1 MELTKAGTGFFY
13 TIQAR
18 NVKIQIG
25 SAFHFLD
32 KNRGLYE
39 TLPSEGNLTLSFLN
53 PKAMPTGEN
62 MRVSIDVG
70 GTFTDA
76 ILADENKGA
85 FFYTKT
91 PTTHHDLAQGV
102 LNGLEEIIRLA
113 STSIKDIDYIIHGTT
128 IGTNAIVEGKGARVG
143 LITTAGFEDVLEIRR
158 VARPKEAAF
167 DFGADNPPPLVP
179 RYLRKGVFERINKD
193 GTVLVPLDENSVRN
207 VIEYFREKEVEAVVI
222 ALLFSFLNPRHEI
235 RVAELCRHSL
245 HGIPIS
251 LSSEICPEFR
261 EYERTCTTVMNGYLG
276 PVIERY
282 MDNLLG
288 RLRDRYGDV
297 TLHIMQSNG
306 GTMTAQVAKTHSA
319 HLINS
324 GPAGGAIATAF
335 ISRLTG
341 NEMAVGADMGGT
353 TFDISII
360 DKHLPK
366 TTTWG
371 GVTNYP
377 IKLPMVDLKTIG
389 AGGGSIAW
397 VDEGGALQVGPQS
410 AGSSPGPACY
420 GWGGTL
426 PTVSDANLVLGR
438 LNPDYFLGGKLPLYP
453 DLARKAVQAHVANKM
468 GLTLEEAALGIIRIV
483 NANMAKGISGNSV
496 EKGYDLREFAL
507 VAMGGAAALHA
518 AALAGELNMAKVI
531 APAMCGNFSAVGL
544 AVADIQHDYVRTFA
558 RKENNLDPA
567 ELQKV
572 FKEMELEGFRQL
584 LDEKVPEQRI
594 EISWSADLRYEG
606 QSWELNVPVQRRDH
620 MNKAALR
627 SIADTF
633 HHLHHQVYSFSEPN
647 GVVEFVNLRARA
659 TGRNPSLALP
669 KEAASLRPADPAP
682 KGRRKAYFEQAG
694 WTDIPIFERDA
705 LPVGSKVPGPCIVEE
720 QISTTLIP
728 EGFAGTIDEYR
739 NIIIESTK

>member
-1 MELTKAGTGFFY
+1 
-13 TIQAR
+13 
-18 NVKIQIG
+18 
-25 SAFHFLD
+25 
-32 KNRGLYE
+32 
-39 TLPSEGNLTLSFLN
+39 
-53 PKAMPTGEN
+53 

-70 GTFTDA
+70 GTFTDV
-76 ILADENKGA
+76 ILVDEREGS

-102 LNGLEEIIRLA
+102 LNGLEDILRLA
-113 STSIKDIDYIIHGTT
+113 GTSIKDIDYIIHGTT

-179 RYLRKGVFERINKD
+179 RYLRKGVKERINKD
-193 GTVLVPLDENSVRN
+193 GQVVVPLDENSVIE
-207 VIEYFREKEVEAVVI
+207 VIDHFSEQRVEAVVI
-222 ALLFSFLNPRHEI
+222 GLLFSFLNPRHEM
-235 RVAELCRHSL
+235 RVAELCRNSL
-245 HGIPIS
+245 PGIPVSI
-251 LSSEICPEFR
+251 SSEICPEFR

-282 MDNLLG
+282 MDHLLY
-288 RLRDRYGDV
+288 RLREKYGDV

-306 GTMTAQVAKTHSA
+306 GTMTAEIAKTHSA

-438 LNPDYFLGGKLPLYP
+438 LNPDYFLGGKLSLYP
-453 DLARKAVQAHVANKM
+453 ELARKAVQTHVAEKM

-518 AALAGELNMAKVI
+518 AALAGELNMARVI

-558 RKENNLDPA
+558 RKETGLDSA
-567 ELQKV
+567 ELLKV
-572 FKEMELEGFRQL
+572 FMEMEAEGQRQL
-584 LDEKVPEQRI
+584 IEENVSQDRI
-594 EISWSADLRYEG
+594 EITWSADLRYEG
-606 QSWELNVPVQRRDH
+606 QSWELNLPVQRRETTDQ
-620 MNKAALR
+620 AALR
-627 SIADTF
+627 SIADNF
-633 HHLHHQVYSFSEPN
+633 HQLHQQVYSFSEPN
-647 GVVEFVNLRARA
+647 GVVEFVNLRVRA
-659 TGRNPSLALP
+659 TGKNPALTLPRKTAPAKPASPQP
-669 KEAASLRPADPAP
+669 KA
-682 KGRRKAYFEQAG
+682 RRKVYFEQVG
-694 WTDIPIFERDA
+694 WLEIPIFERDA
-705 LPVGSKVPGPCIVEE
+705 LAVGSKVPGPCIVEE

-728 EGFAGTIDEYR
+728 DGFAGSIDEYR
-739 NIIIESTK
+739 NIILESVERTRGR

>member
-1 MELTKAGTGFFY
+1 MSRFKWVRFESSRTED
-13 TIQAR
+13 
-18 NVKIQIG
+18 
-25 SAFHFLD
+25 AFHFLD
-32 KNRGLYE
+32 KNKGLYRILVFGE
-39 TLPSEGNLTLSFLN
+39 NLTLSYLN
-53 PKAMPTGEN
+53 RPAQSTGEN

-76 ILADENKGA
+76 ILVDEKRGGV
-85 FFYTKT
+85 FYTKT

-102 LNGLEEIIRLA
+102 LDALEEILNIARV
-113 STSIKDIDYIIHGTT
+113 SMKDVDYIIHGTT

-167 DFGADNPPPLVP
+167 DFGADNPPPLVA
-179 RYLRKGVFERINKD
+179 ERINKD
-193 GTVLVPLDENSVRN
+193 GRVVVPLDENSVLR
-207 VIEYFREKEVEAVVI
+207 VIDFFGEQKVEAIIV
-222 ALLFSFLNPRHEI
+222 ALLFSFLNPRHEL
-235 RVAELCRHSL
+235 RVAELCRSSL
-245 HGIPIS
+245 PRVPVSI
-251 LSSEICPEFR
+251 SSEICPEFR

-276 PVIERY
+276 PVIEKY
-282 MDNLLG
+282 MDHLTH
-288 RLRDRYGDV
+288 RLKEKYGDV

-306 GTMTAQVAKTHSA
+306 GTMTAEVAKSHSA

-335 ISRLTG
+335 ISRLTE

-438 LNPDYFLGGKLPLYP
+438 LNPDYFLSGKLPLYP
-453 DLARKAVQAHVANKM
+453 DLARKAVQVHVADKT
-468 GLTLEEAALGIIRIV
+468 GLTLEEAALGVIRIV

-518 AALAGELNMAKVI
+518 AALAAELNMARVI

-558 RKENNLDPA
+558 RKQTLLDPA
-567 ELQKV
+567 ELLKV
-572 FKEMELEGFRQL
+572 FMEMEEEGKKQL
-584 LDEKVPEQRI
+584 LEERVSKDRI

-606 QSWELNVPVQRRDH
+606 QSWELNIPVQRRDR
-620 MNKAALR
+620 MDEASLR
-627 SIADTF
+627 SIAYTF
-633 HHLHHQVYSFSEPN
+633 HQLHHQVYSFSEPN

-659 TGRNPSLALP
+659 TGRNPSLTLP
-669 KEAASLRPADPAP
+669 KEAAPLKPAAPQP
-682 KGRRKAYFEQAG
+682 KGRRNVYFEQVG
-694 WTDIPIFERDA
+694 WMEIPIFERDA
-705 LPVGSKVPGPCIVEE
+705 LDVGSKIPGPCIVEE

-728 EGFAGTIDEYR
+728 EGFVGTIDEYR
-739 NIIIESTK
+739 NIIVESTQHRAGS

>member
-1 MELTKAGTGFFY
+1 
-13 TIQAR
+13 
-18 NVKIQIG
+18 
-25 SAFHFLD
+25 
-32 KNRGLYE
+32 
-39 TLPSEGNLTLSFLN
+39 
-53 PKAMPTGEN
+53 

-76 ILADENKGA
+76 VLVNEKTGG

-91 PTTHHDLAQGV
+91 PTTHQDLAQGV
-102 LNGLEEIIRLA
+102 LEALEETLRISGI
-113 STSIKDIDYIIHGTT
+113 SMYDIDYIIHGTT

-167 DFGADNPPPLVP
+167 DFGADNPLPLVP
-179 RYLRKGVFERINKD
+179 RYLRKGVVERLNHK
-193 GTVLVPLDENSVRN
+193 GEVLTPLDEGSVFR
-207 VIEYFREKEVEAVVI
+207 VIDFFRQQKIEAIVV
-222 ALLFSFLNPRHEI
+222 ALLFSFLNPSHER
-235 RVAELCRHSL
+235 RVADLCRRSL
-245 HGIPIS
+245 RAVPVSI
-251 LSSEICPEFR
+251 SSEICPEFR
-261 EYERTCTTVMNGYLG
+261 EYERTCTTVMTGYLG

-282 MDNLLG
+282 MDNLLY

-306 GTMTAQVAKTHSA
+306 GTMSAEIAKTHSA

-453 DLARKAVQAHVANKM
+453 DLAREAVRVHVADKM
-468 GLTLEEAALGIIRIV
+468 KLTLEEAALGIIRIV

-518 AALAGELNMAKVI
+518 AALAMELNMARVI

-558 RKENNLDPA
+558 RKETHLDPA
-567 ELQKV
+567 ELLNL
-572 FKEMELEGFRQL
+572 FMEMEEEGRKQL
-584 LDEKVPEQRI
+584 LKERVSKERI
-594 EISWSADLRYEG
+594 QISWSADLRYEG
-606 QSWELNVPVQRRDH
+606 QSWELNIPVERRESLDH
-620 MNKAALR
+620 AALQTI
-627 SIADTF
+627 SGTF
-633 HHLHHQVYSFSEPN
+633 HHQHHQVYSFSEPD
-647 GVVEFVNLRARA
+647 GVVEFVNLRVRV
-659 TGRNPSLALP
+659 TGKNPNLSLP
-669 KEAASLRPADPAP
+669 KEKEIRSAP
-682 KGRRKAYFEQAG
+682 DLQPKTKRNVYFEGAK
-694 WTDIPIFERDA
+694 WREIPIFERDD
-705 LPVGSKVPGPCIVEE
+705 LPVGSRIPGPCIVEE

-739 NIIIESTK
+739 NIIIESVEHAGGR

>member
-1 MELTKAGTGFFY
+1 
-13 TIQAR
+13 
-18 NVKIQIG
+18 
-25 SAFHFLD
+25 
-32 KNRGLYE
+32 
-39 TLPSEGNLTLSFLN
+39 
-53 PKAMPTGEN
+53 

-76 ILADENKGA
+76 ILVDEKKGS

-102 LNGLEEIIRLA
+102 LNALEEILQSAHA
-113 STSIKDIDYIIHGTT
+113 SMKDVDYVIHGTT
-128 IGTNAIVEGKGARVG
+128 IGTNAIVEGKGAKVG

-193 GTVLVPLDENSVRN
+193 GRVVVPLDETSVLN
-207 VIEYFREKEVEAVVI
+207 VIDFFREQKVEAVVV
-222 ALLFSFLNPRHEI
+222 ALLFSFLNPRHEL
-235 RVAELCRHSL
+235 RVAQLCQRSL
-245 HGIPIS
+245 HGIPVSI
-251 LSSEICPEFR
+251 SSEICPEFR

-282 MDNLLG
+282 MDNLLY
-288 RLRDRYGDV
+288 RLRNKHGDV

-306 GTMTAQVAKTHSA
+306 GTMTAEIAKSHSA

-410 AGSSPGPACY
+410 AGSNPGPACY

-426 PTVSDANLVLGR
+426 PAVSDANLVLGR
-438 LNPDYFLGGKLPLYP
+438 LNPDYFLGGKLPLFP
-453 DLARKAVQAHVANKM
+453 DLARKAVQVHVADKM

-518 AALAGELNMAKVI
+518 AALARELNMAKVI

-558 RKENNLDPA
+558 RKETHLDSGK
-567 ELQKV
+567 LLSV
-572 FKEMELEGFRQL
+572 FKEMEEEGTKQL
-584 LDEKVPEQRI
+584 LEERVSKDRI

-606 QSWELNVPVQRRDH
+606 QSWELNIPVQRRDH
-620 MNKAALR
+620 MDQAALQ
-627 SIADTF
+627 SITDTF
-633 HHLHHQVYSFSEPN
+633 HHLHNQVYSFSEPN
-647 GVVEFVNLRARA
+647 GVVEFVNLRVRA

-669 KEAASLRPADPAP
+669 REARPLRPRPPQP
-682 KGRRKAYFEQAG
+682 KGRRKVYFEQVG
-694 WTDIPIFERDA
+694 WREIPVYERDT
-705 LPVGSKVPGPCIVEE
+705 LGVGSEILGPCIVEE

-728 EGFAGTIDEYR
+728 EGFAGKVDEYR
-739 NIIIESTK
+739 NIILESPAH

>member
-1 MELTKAGTGFFY
+1 
-13 TIQAR
+13 
-18 NVKIQIG
+18 
-25 SAFHFLD
+25 
-32 KNRGLYE
+32 
-39 TLPSEGNLTLSFLN
+39 
-53 PKAMPTGEN
+53 

-76 ILADENKGA
+76 VLVDEKKGS
-85 FFYTKT
+85 FLYTKT

-102 LNGLEEIIRLA
+102 LNAIEEILRMAHA
-113 STSIKDIDYIIHGTT
+113 SMKDIDYIIHGTT
-128 IGTNAIVEGKGARVG
+128 IGTNAIVEAKGARVG

-179 RYLRKGVFERINKD
+179 RHLRKGVTERINKD
-193 GTVLVPLDENSVRN
+193 GRILVPLDENSVLN
-207 VIEYFREKEVEAVVI
+207 VIENFRGQKVEAVVV
-222 ALLFSFLNPRHEI
+222 ALLFSFLNPRHEM
-235 RVAELCRHSL
+235 RVAELCRRSL
-245 HGIPIS
+245 HGIPVS

-288 RLRDRYGDV
+288 RLRDRYGEV

-306 GTMTAQVAKTHSA
+306 GTMTAHIAKTHSA

-360 DKHLPK
+360 HKHLPK

-453 DLARKAVQAHVANKM
+453 DLARKALQAHVADKM
-468 GLTLEEAALGIIRIV
+468 NLPLEEAALGIIRIV

-518 AALAGELNMAKVI
+518 AALAGELNMARVI

-572 FKEMELEGFRQL
+572 FNEMESEGFRQL
-584 LDEKVPEQRI
+584 MEEKVPKEKI

-606 QSWELNVPVQRRDH
+606 QSWELNVPVQRRDS
-620 MNKAALR
+620 MDLVALR

-633 HHLHHQVYSFSEPN
+633 HQLHHQVYSFSEPN
-647 GVVEFVNLRARA
+647 GVVEFVNLRVRA
-659 TGRNPSLALP
+659 TGKNPALALP
-669 KEAASLRPADPAP
+669 REARPVRPADPQP
-682 KGRRKAYFEQAG
+682 KGTRKVYFEQVG
-694 WTDIPIFERDA
+694 WQVISVFERDD
-705 LPVGSKVPGPCIVEE
+705 LPVGSKVMGPCIIEE

-728 EGFAGTIDEYR
+728 DACYGLIDEYR
-739 NIIIESTK
+739 NIIIESAERRAGG

>member
-1 MELTKAGTGFFY
+1 
-13 TIQAR
+13 
-18 NVKIQIG
+18 
-25 SAFHFLD
+25 
-32 KNRGLYE
+32 
-39 TLPSEGNLTLSFLN
+39 
-53 PKAMPTGEN
+53 
-62 MRVSIDVG
+62 MRVGIDVG

-76 ILADENKGA
+76 ILVDEKRGS

-91 PTTHHDLAQGV
+91 PTTHHDLSQGV
-102 LNGLEEIIRLA
+102 LDALEEILKIGRVSA
-113 STSIKDIDYIIHGTT
+113 RDIDYIIHGTT

-179 RYLRKGVFERINKD
+179 RYLRKGVTERVNSK
-193 GTVLVPLDENSVRN
+193 GRVVVPLEESSVLE
-207 VIEYFREKEVEAVVI
+207 VIGFFNEQKVDAVVVV
-222 ALLFSFLNPRHEI
+222 LLFSFLNPRHER
-235 RVAELCRHSL
+235 RVAEICRHSL
-245 HGIPIS
+245 HGIPVSIS
-251 LSSEICPEFR
+251 SDICPEFR

-276 PVIERY
+276 PVIAQY
-282 MDNLLG
+282 MDHLTH
-288 RLRDRYGDV
+288 RLEEKYGDL

-306 GTMTAQVAKTHSA
+306 GTMSAQVAKTHSA

-360 DKHLPK
+360 DKSLPK

-371 GVTNYP
+371 GVTEYP

-397 VDEGGALQVGPQS
+397 VDQGGALHVGPQS
-410 AGSSPGPACY
+410 AGSRPGPACY

-453 DLARKAVQAHVANKM
+453 DLARRAIDVHVADKM
-468 GLTLEEAALGIIRIV
+468 RLTPEEAALGIIMIV
-483 NANMAKGISGNSV
+483 NVNMAKGISGNSM
-496 EKGYDLREFAL
+496 ERGYDLREFAL

-558 RKENNLDPA
+558 RKEHQLDPA
-567 ELQKV
+567 ELMRV
-572 FKEMELEGFRQL
+572 FKEMEAEGIRQL
-584 LDEKVPEQRI
+584 GEEKVPGDRI

-606 QSWELNVPVQRRDH
+606 QSWELNTPISRGDH
-620 MNKAALR
+620 LNQESAR
-627 SIADTF
+627 TIAGAF
-633 HHLHHQVYSFSEPN
+633 HDLHQQVYSFSEPQ
-647 GVVEFVNLRARA
+647 GVVEFVNLRVRVK
-659 TGRNPSLALP
+659 GKNPALSLP
-669 KEAASLRPADPAP
+669 KDTSPLSSPNPEP
-682 KGRRKAYFEQAG
+682 KTRRKVYFEDLKWQE
-694 WTDIPIFERDA
+694 IPVFERDD
-705 LPVGSKVPGPCIVEE
+705 LPVGSKIIGPCIVEE
-720 QISTTLIP
+720 RISTTLIP
-728 EGFAGTIDEYR
+728 KDCLGFIDGYR
-739 NIIIESTK
+739 NIIIESAEHTAGS

>member
-1 MELTKAGTGFFY
+1 
-13 TIQAR
+13 
-18 NVKIQIG
+18 
-25 SAFHFLD
+25 
-32 KNRGLYE
+32 
-39 TLPSEGNLTLSFLN
+39 
-53 PKAMPTGEN
+53 

-76 ILADENKGA
+76 ILVDENKGS

-102 LNGLEEIIRLA
+102 LSVMEEIMQIA
-113 STSIKDIDYIIHGTT
+113 GASIKDVDYIIHGTT

-179 RYLRKGVFERINKD
+179 RYLRKGVVERVGHK
-193 GTVLVPLDENSVRN
+193 GEVLTPLNEDSVLR
-207 VIEYFREKEVEAVVI
+207 VIDFFGPRRVEAIVV
-222 ALLFSFLNPRHEI
+222 ALLFSFLNPTHER
-235 RVAELCRHSL
+235 RVADLCRRSL
-245 HGIPIS
+245 PGVPIS
-251 LSSEICPEFR
+251 ISSEICPEFR

-282 MDNLLG
+282 MDNLLC

-306 GTMTAQVAKTHSA
+306 GTMTAEIAKTHSA

-324 GPAGGAIATAF
+324 GPAGGAMATAF

-366 TTTWG
+366 ATTWG

-453 DLARKAVQAHVANKM
+453 DLARKAIQHHVADNM

-518 AALAGELNMAKVI
+518 AALALELNMARVI

-558 RKENNLDPA
+558 RKENSLDPT
-567 ELQKV
+567 EVLQV
-572 FKEMELEGFRQL
+572 FKEMEAEGFRQL
-584 LDEKVPEQRI
+584 REEKVPEQRI

-606 QSWELNVPVQRRDH
+606 QSWELSVPVERRVILDQ
-620 MNKAALR
+620 AALQT
-627 SIADTF
+627 IAGAF
-633 HHLHHQVYSFSEPN
+633 HQLHHQVYSFSEPN
-647 GVVEFVNLRARA
+647 GVVEFVNLRVRA
-659 TGRNPSLALP
+659 TGKNPSLSLP
-669 KEAASLRPADPAP
+669 KKNSPRSTPHPQP
-682 KGRRKAYFEQAG
+682 KTKRKVYFEG
-694 WTDIPIFERDA
+694 VNWREIPIYERDD
-705 LPVGSKVPGPCIVEE
+705 LPFGSRIPGPCIVEE

-739 NIIIESTK
+739 NIVIESVDHTKER

>member
-1 MELTKAGTGFFY
+1 
-13 TIQAR
+13 
-18 NVKIQIG
+18 
-25 SAFHFLD
+25 
-32 KNRGLYE
+32 
-39 TLPSEGNLTLSFLN
+39 
-53 PKAMPTGEN
+53 

-76 ILADENKGA
+76 ILVNEKTGG

-102 LNGLEEIIRLA
+102 LDALEEILRIGRV
-113 STSIKDIDYIIHGTT
+113 SMKDIDYIIHGTT

-179 RYLRKGVFERINKD
+179 RYLRKGVFERIDKD
-193 GTVLVPLDENSVRN
+193 GRVVVPLDEHSVLS
-207 VIEYFREKEVEAVVI
+207 VIDYFRERNVEAVVV
-222 ALLFSFLNPRHEI
+222 ALLFSFLNPRHEM
-235 RVAELCRHSL
+235 RVAELCRGCL
-245 HGIPIS
+245 HGIPVSI
-251 LSSEICPEFR
+251 SSEICPEFR

-282 MDNLLG
+282 MDNLLY
-288 RLRDRYGDV
+288 RLRDNYGDA

-306 GTMTAQVAKTHSA
+306 GTMTAEVAKTHSA

-341 NEMAVGADMGGT
+341 NGMAVGADMGGT
-353 TFDISII
+353 TFDISVI

-453 DLARKAVQAHVANKM
+453 DLAREAVQVHVADKM
-468 GLTLEEAALGIIRIV
+468 GLALEEAALGIIRIV

-558 RKENNLDPA
+558 RKEIHLDPA
-567 ELQKV
+567 ELLRV
-572 FKEMELEGFRQL
+572 FMEMEQEGRRQL
-584 LDEKVPEQRI
+584 LEERVSEDRI

-606 QSWELNVPVQRRDH
+606 QSWELNIPVERRDA
-620 MNKAALR
+620 MDQAVLR
-627 SIADTF
+627 GVAGTF
-633 HHLHHQVYSFSEPN
+633 HQLHHQVYSFSEPN
-647 GVVEFVNLRARA
+647 GVVEFVNLRVRA
-659 TGRNPSLALP
+659 TGKNPALALP
-669 KEAASLRPADPAP
+669 RETAPVRQGNPQP
-682 KGRRKAYFEQAG
+682 KGTRKVYFEQVG
-694 WTDIPIFERDA
+694 WQEIPIFERDA
-705 LPVGSKVPGPCIVEE
+705 LAVGSRIPGPCIVEE

-739 NIIIESTK
+739 NIVIETTK